1 MCQTHCCIAV
11 DRARLASL
19 RRRRYQACVLR
30 SAFAPL
36 ALPLLAL
43 VAGVARWLAQGSG
56 NLYTALAK
64 RFYVP
69 DPDFGWR
76 EAAER
81 PVWLGLEALGL
92 LAGVTFA
99 VLIAAL
105 WIGRRQRAGKSTKLL
120 RALAW
125 TVSPLPLVLPLVA
138 FASGGAPAGAKD
150 ALPMGATAAAP
161 QAGIDGA
168 LPVPAGEYEV
178 LAHRGTVITAKIK
191 AGGDELEAR
200 FAGDPRGTWQ
210 AEPADFSRPMQAEV
224 SVAAASID
232 TGIDLRTEHAKK
244 DYLKVAEHPR
254 IGFRLT
260 RLVAARQDGPSLV
273 AFRGVGQIEL
283 LGHETEIE
291 ITGNLVAADAA
302 QKARLELPVERAV
315 VVVTAS
321 FILPVA
327 KTALSPG
334 DYDTDQFPVSI
345 SLVLAHRK

>member
-1 MCQTHCCIAV
+1 M
-11 DRARLASL
+11 
-19 RRRRYQACVLR
+19 LR
-30 SAFAPL
+30 SPFAPL

-43 VAGVARWLAQGSG
+43 VAGAARWLVQGSG
-56 NLYTALAK
+56 NLYTSLAK

-76 EAAER
+76 EAAAR
-81 PVWLGLEALGL
+81 PVWLGLEALAL
-92 LAGVTFA
+92 LAGVVA
-99 VLIAAL
+99 ALLVAAL
-105 WIGRRQRAGKSTKLL
+105 WIRRRQRAGKTPRLL
-120 RALAW
+120 RTLAW
-125 TVSPLPLVLPLVA
+125 SVSPLPLIVPLAA

-161 QAGIDGA
+161 QTGIEGA
-168 LPVPAGEYEV
+168 LPLPAGEYEL

-210 AEPADFSRPMQAEV
+210 VDPSDLSRPMQAEV
-224 SVAAASID
+224 SVASASVD

-244 DYLKVAEHPR
+244 DYLKVSAHPR

-260 RLVAARQDGPSLV
+260 HLVAARQDGPSLV

-283 LGHETEIE
+283 LGQQTEVE

-302 QKARLELPVERAV
+302 QQARLELPAERAV
-315 VVVTAS
+315 VLVSANFV
-321 FILPVA
+321 LPVT

-334 DYDTDQFPVSI
+334 DYDTDKFPVSV

>member
-1 MCQTHCCIAV
+1 MCQTHCCIV
-11 DRARLASL
+11 GGIARLASAPG
-19 RRRRYQACVLR
+19 RRYQACVLR

-43 VAGVARWLAQGSG
+43 VAGAARWLVQGSG

-76 EAAER
+76 EASDR
-81 PVWLGLEALGL
+81 PVWLGLEALAL
-92 LAGVTFA
+92 IAGVAAA
-99 VLIAAL
+99 VLVAAL
-105 WIGRRQRAGKSTKLL
+105 WMRRRQSAGKSTKLL
-120 RALAW
+120 RTLAW
-125 TVSPLPLVLPLVA
+125 VASPLPLIVPIVA
-138 FASGGAPAGAKD
+138 FASGGAPAGAKE

-161 QAGIDGA
+161 QTGIEGA
-168 LPVPAGEYEV
+168 LPLPAGEYEL
-178 LAHRGTVITAKIK
+178 LAHRGTVVTAKIK
-191 AGGDELEAR
+191 AGGDDLEAR
-200 FAGDPRGTWQ
+200 FTGDPRGTWR
-210 AEPADFSRPMQAEV
+210 AEPSDFSRPMQAEV

-244 DYLKVAEHPR
+244 EYLKVAQHPR

-283 LGHETEIE
+283 LGQQTEVE
-291 ITGNLVAADAA
+291 ITGNVMAADAA
-302 QKARLELPVERAV
+302 QKSRLELPVDREV

-321 FILPVA
+321 FLLPVT

-334 DYDTDQFPVSI
+334 DYDTDQFPVSV